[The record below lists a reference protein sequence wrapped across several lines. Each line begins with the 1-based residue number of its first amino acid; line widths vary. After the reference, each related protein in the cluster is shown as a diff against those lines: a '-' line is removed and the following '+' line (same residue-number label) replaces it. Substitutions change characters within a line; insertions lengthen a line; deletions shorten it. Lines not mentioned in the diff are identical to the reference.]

1 MSVGV
6 RPVERRESEETV
18 RLKAMRVA
26 TEAGIAD
33 ITAGRFRTLDTA
45 DGLRNHL
52 FAMSAEALCDP
63 SSKDDA
69 ER

>member
-1 MSVGV
+1 MDV
-6 RPVERRESEETV
+6 RLVERRESEEKV
-18 RLKAMRVA
+18 RLKALRVA
-26 TEAGIAD
+26 MEAGIAD
-33 ITAGRFRTLDTA
+33 ITAGRFRTFDTA

-63 SSKDDA
+63 SSKDDT